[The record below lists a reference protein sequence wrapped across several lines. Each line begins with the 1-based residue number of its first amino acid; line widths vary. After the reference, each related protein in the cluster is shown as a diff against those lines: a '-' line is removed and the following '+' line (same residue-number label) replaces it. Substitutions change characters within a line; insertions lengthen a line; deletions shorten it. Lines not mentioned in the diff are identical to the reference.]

1 MRRVIQRTVRT
12 TKIISLTITHSES
25 EEAVEYTLV
34 DEAEPLNDPTPSQLA
49 EVALD
54 HPTAGHD
61 ELDRSSPET
70 PAPSASGPD
79 YQAKD

>member
-34 DEAEPLNDPTPSQLA
+34 DEVEPLNDPAPLL
-49 EVALD
+49 LD
-54 HPTAGHD
+54 EAAP
-61 ELDRSSPET
+61 DRPVTEHGKADQASPE
-70 PAPSASGPD
+70 PPVSDLPEKA
-79 YQAKD
+79 